1 MEVGIKKYFH
11 LLCGV
16 FSSVGKNDNIILVD
30 YEKVIDSPKMTHGF
44 KTFNKSRN
52 FKLRAE

>member
-16 FSSVGKNDNIILVD
+16 FSSVGKNDNIIVVD
-30 YEKVIDSPKMTHGF
+30 YEKVIASLKMTRF
-44 KTFNKSRN
+44 
-52 FKLRAE
+52 